1 MFTVSM
7 IFNKY
12 LISFYRAHN
21 SGHVNLVTDGV
32 IFRIDLF
39 FLSIIDIHAH
49 THSKHHEVHWV
60 KPHFP
65 VFNRVSIGALDF
77 SVKFITSHTKKKNTH
92 KREKILTT
100 NKYCPS

>member
-39 FLSIIDIHAH
+39 FFLSIINIGTRTHALQ
-49 THSKHHEVHWV
+49 T
-60 KPHFP
+60 PRGP
-65 VFNRVSIGALDF
+65 LGQTAF
-77 SVKFITSHTKKKNTH
+77 SGVQ
-92 KREKILTT
+92 
-100 NKYCPS
+100 

>member
-39 FLSIIDIHAH
+39 FFINNKHTRTHALQ
-49 THSKHHEVHWV
+49 T
-60 KPHFP
+60 P
-65 VFNRVSIGALDF
+65 RGLLGQTAF
-77 SVKFITSHTKKKNTH
+77 SGVQ
-92 KREKILTT
+92 
-100 NKYCPS
+100 

>member
-39 FLSIIDIHAH
+39 FLPIINIHAH
-49 THSKHHEVHWV
+49 
-60 KPHFP
+60 
-65 VFNRVSIGALDF
+65 ALQTPRGPLGQTAF
-77 SVKFITSHTKKKNTH
+77 SGVQ
-92 KREKILTT
+92 
-100 NKYCPS
+100 